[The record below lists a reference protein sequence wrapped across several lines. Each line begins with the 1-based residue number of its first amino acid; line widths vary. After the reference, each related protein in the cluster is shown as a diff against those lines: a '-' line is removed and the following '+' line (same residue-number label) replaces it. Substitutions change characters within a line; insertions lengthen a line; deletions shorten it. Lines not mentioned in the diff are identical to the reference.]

1 MELDIIIFKD
11 QMYHVYTI
19 AKDVTDCFDYCN
31 ILREKYTTY
40 LEEMNRYIITSGK
53 LAGAQFFGCMCR

>member
-1 MELDIIIFKD
+1 
-11 QMYHVYTI
+11 MYHVYTI

-40 LEEMNRYIITSGK
+40 LEQMNRYIITNGK